1 MCRFPLIIDKYII
14 RKFIGTFLFASSALL
29 VICIIFDLSERIDDF
44 LSRGAP
50 AKAIIFDYYV
60 NFVPYFFNLIGY
72 LFIFIA
78 VIFFTSRLASRTEII
93 AILNGGVSFWRFLV
107 PYICTALLLGVTLS
121 LLANFVIPH
130 TNTKMREF
138 EKLYYRKPY
147 QNRNVNI
154 HMQVSPGTFVY
165 VESFN
170 VSNQAGNKF
179 ALEKFENGQTI
190 YKMTAPRIEWRD
202 SIQQWFL
209 FEYFVRTFDGEKET
223 FFKGNN
229 LDTVFEFKADEFCID
244 TEDKKTMD
252 YWELNH
258 FIDKELLKGVS
269 TAAPYLIEKY
279 QRMMFPLVSVILTLI
294 GVSLSSRKIRGGA
307 GLNMAIGITLSFL
320 YIMLMQFSSVFS
332 IVGGLPPFWSVM
344 IPNIFYALIAA
355 FLIIRAQK

>member
-1 MCRFPLIIDKYII
+1 MRFPSIIDRYIT

-60 NFVPYFFNLIGY
+60 NFVPYFFNMIGY

-107 PYICTALLLGVTLS
+107 PYISTALLLGIICS

-130 TNTKMREF
+130 TNSTMREF

-147 QNRNVNI
+147 QNRSVNI

-170 VSNQAGNKF
+170 VSNQTGNKF
-179 ALEKFENGQTI
+179 TLEKFENDQQV
-190 YKMTAPRIEWRD
+190 YKITTPRIEWRD
-202 SIQQWFL
+202 STQQWYL
-209 FEYFVRTFDGEKET
+209 FEYLVRTFDGEKES
-223 FFKGNN
+223 FFKGYNM
-229 LDTVFEFKADEFCID
+229 DTTFEFTAAEFCID

-252 YWELNH
+252 YWELNR
-258 FIDKELLKGVS
+258 FIDKEQLKGASCV
-269 TAAPYLIEKY
+269 APYLIEKY

-294 GVSLSSRKIRGGA
+294 GVSLSSRKVRGGA

-332 IVGGLPPFWSVM
+332 LIGNLTPFWSVM
-344 IPNIFYALIAA
+344 IPNIFYALIAV
-355 FLIIRAQK
+355 FLIVRAQK

>member
-1 MCRFPLIIDKYII
+1 
-14 RKFIGTFLFASSALL
+14 
-29 VICIIFDLSERIDDF
+29 
-44 LSRGAP
+44 
-50 AKAIIFDYYV
+50 
-60 NFVPYFFNLIGY
+60 
-72 LFIFIA
+72 
-78 VIFFTSRLASRTEII
+78 
-93 AILNGGVSFWRFLV
+93 V
-107 PYICTALLLGVTLS
+107 PYIFTALLLGVTLS

-130 TNTKMREF
+130 TNSRMREF

-147 QNRNVNI
+147 QNRNINI

-179 ALEKFENGQTI
+179 TLEKFEKGETI

-209 FEYFVRTFDGEKET
+209 YEYLVRTFDGEKES

-252 YWELNH
+252 YWELNR
-258 FIDKELLKGVS
+258 FIEKEQLKGAS
-269 TAAPYLIEKY
+269 TAAPYLIEKH

-294 GVSLSSRKIRGGA
+294 GVSLSSRKVRGGA
-307 GLNMAIGITLSFL
+307 GVNIAIGLTLSFL
-320 YIMLMQFSSVFS
+320 YIMLMQFAFAFS
-332 IVGGLPPFWSVM
+332 TIGNLSPFWSVM
-344 IPNIFYALIAA
+344 LPNVFYALIAV
-355 FLIIRAQK
+355 FLMVKAQK